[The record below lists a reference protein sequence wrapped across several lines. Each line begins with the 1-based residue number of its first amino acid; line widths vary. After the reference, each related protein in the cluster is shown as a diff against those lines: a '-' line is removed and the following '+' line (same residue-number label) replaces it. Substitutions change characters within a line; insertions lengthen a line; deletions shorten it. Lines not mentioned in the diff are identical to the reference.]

1 MKIRK
6 LEHLSEIYN
15 AYDAFLIDLWGVIH
29 NGIKLNAS
37 AINTVTK
44 LEDKG
49 KKIIF
54 LTNAPR
60 PTEKVIKFL
69 KKLKMEEKLL
79 KNVVTSGQAALNSF
93 KKKRFGENKAC
104 LKMVDDMNIVMKND

>member
-6 LEHLSEIYN
+6 LDHLSEIYN

-29 NGIKLNAS
+29 NGIKLNTS
-37 AINTVTK
+37 AINTVKK

-69 KKLKMEEKLL
+69 EKEALKKSLQIIK
-79 KNVVTSGQAALNSF
+79 KNFWVKYQSIL
-93 KKKRFGENKAC
+93 
-104 LKMVDDMNIVMKND
+104 I

>member
-6 LEHLSEIYN
+6 LDHLSEIYN

-44 LEDKG
+44 L
-49 KKIIF
+49 
-54 LTNAPR
+54 
-60 PTEKVIKFL
+60 
-69 KKLKMEEKLL
+69 
-79 KNVVTSGQAALNSF
+79 
-93 KKKRFGENKAC
+93 
-104 LKMVDDMNIVMKND
+104 